1 MLICGICGAFNY
13 FTIDDYVIH
22 RDTFT
27 IFEDTFL
34 FPSLNMNITQNDV
47 RYRRFFQAHYF
58 DRSLYVCHSH
68 SADMYV
74 TEYRRRKAE
83 QIISVYKGKA
93 STGLYVG

>member
-1 MLICGICGAFNY
+1 MLICSICGAFNY

-34 FPSLNMNITQNDV
+34 FPFLNVNITQNDV

-58 DRSLYVCHSH
+58 DGVFTF
-68 SADMYV
+68 V
-74 TEYRRRKAE
+74 TVIPLICTLRNIGVRY
-83 QIISVYKGKA
+83 S
-93 STGLYVG
+93 